1 MDTNTT
7 IENNE
12 NESELIARIEAINDY
27 IAMLEQ
33 KMLTVI
39 QEIENI

>member
-1 MDTNTT
+1 MNTTTNT
-7 IENNE
+7 ENNE

-33 KMLTVI
+33 KMLTVT